1 MKQSFIVSLAVL
13 ALAACSEPDSINE
26 AQSHSAVTDPD
37 RPTDRDGVMTT
48 QWVVTRAE
56 GMDAMLL
63 IGAAGGDLMQ
73 ADIYPDEIA
82 WVRENVSAEGLAAID
97 AIDLRLRQQVGVLTG
112 PSMAYFFSANDVNTL
127 DDVIAS
133 ARDPRGR
140 LQPGLMTSPH
150 WDAQRFDAAVQLMP
164 TILVAFEALRD
175 AGFSDWYEANFAA
188 GVEAGIATNLAAVA
202 PYDIIPEQANLLGR
216 ELDPQ
221 IEILIANFSRPYGIR
236 IMGQRFV
243 AYQDWEPAIQLRVA
257 AHEIFHPPFDP
268 NDAELSGLLGELEAD
283 PWMISIV
290 EDHDP
295 QFGYRTFQGV
305 INEGST
311 QALDQIVA
319 DRLGF
324 ARDPAARWQ
333 NADGGMHMFAAAVY
347 HAMIEDGFAET
358 GGVYSDWLKSAL
370 ERGLLSPEETRRR
383 AAEIVGQDI
392 VDQWGPHRSEG

>member
-1 MKQSFIVSLAVL
+1 MKRLLVPCLAVL
-13 ALAACSEPDSINE
+13 ALAACSPSETPETAHGSSAAPDPGI
-26 AQSHSAVTDPD
+26 
-37 RPTDRDGVMTT
+37 PTDRDGVMTT
-48 QWVVTRAE
+48 QWSVTRAE
-56 GMDAMLL
+56 GMDAILL
-63 IGAAGGDLMQ
+63 IGAAGGDVMQ

-97 AIDLRLRQQVGVLTG
+97 AIDQRLRQEIGVLTG
-112 PSMAYFFSANDVNTL
+112 PSMAYFFSANDVGSL
-127 DDVIAS
+127 EDVIAS

-140 LQPGLMTSPH
+140 LMPALMTSPH
-150 WDAQRFDAAVQLMP
+150 WDEQQFASAERLMP
-164 TILVAFEALRD
+164 TLLTAFEALQA
-175 AGFSDWYEANFAA
+175 AGFSDWYEDNFAA
-188 GVEAGIATNLAAVA
+188 GVQAGIATNLAAVS
-202 PYDIIPEQANLLGR
+202 PYDLISEQANLLGR

-221 IEILIANFSRPYGIR
+221 IEILIANFSQPYGIR

-243 AYQDWEPAIQLRVA
+243 AYQGWSPAIQLRVA

-268 NDAELSGLLGELEAD
+268 NDADLFAQLANLESD

-295 QFGYRTFQGV
+295 QYGYRTFSGV

-324 ARDPAARWQ
+324 AQDPGERWR
-333 NADGGMHMFAAAVY
+333 NSDGGMHMFAAAAY

-383 AAEIVGQDI
+383 AAEIVGQET
-392 VDQWGPHRSEG
+392 VDQWGPHRSVE